1 MFDFLFTEDFQNVNA
16 SRILRDITFVR
27 LNLENICMN
36 EEDEFIMEVIRKRSL
51 FG

>member
-1 MFDFLFTEDFQNVNA
+1 MHYFLFAEDFQNVDA
-16 SRILRDITFVR
+16 SRILKDITFVR
-27 LNLENICMN
+27 LNLENMCMN